1 MAQITLKNIVKEYG
15 DGFKAVNDVN
25 LDIADG
31 EFMIFVGPSGC
42 GKSTTLR
49 MVVGLEDITSG
60 RVVEVKGW
68 EVRGSTP
75 VAAKFWS
82 SLTSWATS
90 VLAARE
96 MSARRVERTETIM
109 LVSPRATT
117 NSVQATMR
125 SRAGTEEPEVG
136 VAEGSAGVGEEVE
149 EDNAVDAEAG
159 VGEGWV
165 EGCSGSDVIAVSSPL
180 RRRRGGLGWA
190 ARAGRGRRP

>member
-1 MAQITLKNIVKEYG
+1 M
-15 DGFKAVNDVN
+15 
-25 LDIADG
+25 
-31 EFMIFVGPSGC
+31 
-42 GKSTTLR
+42 
-49 MVVGLEDITSG
+49 
-60 RVVEVKGW
+60 KGW

-90 VLAARE
+90 VLAERE
-96 MSARRVERTETIM
+96 MSAMRVERTETIM

-136 VAEGSAGVGEEVE
+136 VVEGSVGAGEDVEEVIVVG
-149 EDNAVDAEAG
+149 ARVG

-165 EGCSGSDVIAVSSPL
+165 EGCSGSDAIGVSSPL
-180 RRRRGGLGWA
+180 QRRRGGPGWA